1 MLDPITTFWFS
12 RTNVWSVN
20 LETNINSKQPYLEIK
35 TNNKIPSYKA
45 LFFNIQWHI
54 FEKTLSL
61 ISSTSLQILKVL
73 FNNIRPWRW
82 KVPWSN
88 VLYMNFP
95 RVIININILQTS
107 VKSSSSWA
115 NSINNIGS
123 KNNTSFWIYIDLSR
137 HLPAES

>member
-107 VKSSSSWA
+107 VKSASWA
-115 NSINNIGS
+115 NSISNIGS
-123 KNNTSFWIYIDLSR
+123 ENNTSFWIYIDLSR
-137 HLPAES
+137 HLPAGS

>member
-1 MLDPITTFWFS
+1 MLDPITTYWFS

-107 VKSSSSWA
+107 VKSASWA
-115 NSINNIGS
+115 NSISNIGS
-123 KNNTSFWIYIDLSR
+123 ENNTSFWIYIDLSR
-137 HLPAES
+137 HLPAGS

>member
-107 VKSSSSWA
+107 VKSASWA
-115 NSINNIGS
+115 NSISNIGS
-123 KNNTSFWIYIDLSR
+123 ENNTSFWI
-137 HLPAES
+137 